1 MSQPRF
7 EQVDDHVDILE
18 YVWNVEDSTFD
29 EVRATL
35 FTFTPE
41 TRPEARTGIVAVLNA
56 NMATLAPT

>member
-18 YVWNVEDSTFD
+18 YVWNLEDSTFD

-35 FTFTPE
+35 FTFAPE

-56 NMATLAPT
+56 NMATLAPR

>member
-41 TRPEARTGIVAVLNA
+41 TRPEARTRLVAVLNA